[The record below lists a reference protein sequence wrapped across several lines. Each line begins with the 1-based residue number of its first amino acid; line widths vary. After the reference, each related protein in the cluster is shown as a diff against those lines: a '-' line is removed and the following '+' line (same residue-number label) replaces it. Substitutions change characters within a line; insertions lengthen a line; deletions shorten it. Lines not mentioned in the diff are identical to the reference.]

1 MGSASQF
8 CLPYSL
14 ISPVGL
20 RTPCDTEWTVHLTD
34 FRKIITNKSI
44 IQLRVRTYLLGCD
57 KHLVEKT
64 QPLKNKHRALGL
76 WDLLQGLFIQCQA
89 VAQFHHHGGRSA
101 TQTCHNKSEVGHH
114 YTNNRAVFCKECR
127 DCRTGEEGKPLDT

>member
-1 MGSASQF
+1 MYYKACSITTVMEQAINILKKSTGSASQF

-20 RTPCDTEWTVHLTD
+20 RTPCDIEWAVHLTD

-57 KHLVEKT
+57 KHLVKKT
-64 QPLKNKHRALGL
+64 QPLKNKHRSLGL
-76 WDLLQGLFIQCQA
+76 WDLLQGLFIQC
-89 VAQFHHHGGRSA
+89 
-101 TQTCHNKSEVGHH
+101 
-114 YTNNRAVFCKECR
+114 
-127 DCRTGEEGKPLDT
+127 